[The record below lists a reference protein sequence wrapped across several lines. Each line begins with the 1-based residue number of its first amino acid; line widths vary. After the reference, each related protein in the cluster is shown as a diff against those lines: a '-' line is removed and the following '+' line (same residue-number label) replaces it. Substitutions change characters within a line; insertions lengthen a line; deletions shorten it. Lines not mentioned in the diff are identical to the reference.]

1 MEREARNGTRG
12 SSELGAAVVS
22 ALIRAAREVWGLFV
36 EDGSF
41 TIGIMICVALAIGL
55 LPRVA
60 LPSPWRGP
68 ALFAALAAML
78 LENVA
83 RTARK

>member
-1 MEREARNGTRG
+1 M
-12 SSELGAAVVS
+12 S
-22 ALIRAAREVWGLFV
+22 ALTRAAREVWGLFV

-41 TIGIMICVALAIGL
+41 TIGIVTCVALAIVL

-68 ALFAALAAML
+68 LLFAALAVVL
-78 LENVA
+78 LENVS
-83 RTARK
+83 RSARK